1 MKKLVKIKEIG
12 RYEWGKNF
20 KNKNLD
26 INTTNKIEINM
37 FPTKEQYGIP

>member
-20 KNKNLD
+20 KNKNKEIIEKNDPKNWILV
-26 INTTNKIEINM
+26 NKYT
-37 FPTKEQYGIP
+37 FFFA